1 MQVFCVCSV
10 VVLLKGSIT
19 VTIITLALGSFV
31 LRLFHREVG
40 GTAGAAVMPELE
52 KWLGTT

>member
-1 MQVFCVCSV
+1 MQVFCVCSA

-19 VTIITLALGSFV
+19 VTIITSALGSFV

-52 KWLGTT
+52 KRLGTT